1 VKVVIVARFHPHG
14 LASGGMNIPYMQAKR
29 LAELGVRVYFFAGT
43 RRPVNGAEVIEKFS
57 EGPVTEYRMSY
68 ASMESLILNE
78 LGKMIFY
85 RAFDEEI
92 NKIDPDIINYHTLV
106 DIGLAVLDHVRAPR
120 AKTIY
125 TNHSYFLLCENFATR
140 PPEGHNACDMS
151 DPVQCRRCF
160 PALSARTLRRHRDL
174 VFSYVNK
181 KMSMLTTPGELA
193 WRRHIKAG
201 IPPEKIRWIPNGT
214 DIQPVT
220 TQPRKPDGVL
230 RLIFVGR
237 DEEYKG
243 LDILLAALE
252 NLPAAIRSAGKI
264 HLHIVGPMDRSMQLC
279 KQFVGQLQ
287 QSFETRLDK
296 LLPKLTDMVTLHGMI
311 PNAEIAQYINAADCL
326 VMPSRVLEVRPCV
339 IQEAFACGRPVI
351 CSNIGGMA
359 DMVRDG
365 VDGLHFEAENAE
377 DLRDKL
383 LSLLQDPSLLPRLH
397 KGVKPQRN
405 GLEMAEDYLNLYRE
419 LLSDK
424 RLV

>member
-1 VKVVIVARFHPHG
+1 VKVVIVARFNPHEVVGGG
-14 LASGGMNIPYMQAKR
+14 LNVAYIQAKR
-29 LAELGVRVYFFAGT
+29 LTELGVRTYFFAGT
-43 RRPVNGAEVIEKFS
+43 RKPVSGAEMLEKFS
-57 EGPVTEYRMSY
+57 EGPLTEYRMNY
-68 ASMESLILNE
+68 APMESLILNE
-78 LGKMIFY
+78 LGKMTFY
-85 RAFDEEI
+85 RALDEEI
-92 NKIDPDIINYHTLV
+92 NKIDPDIINYHTLL
-106 DIGLAVLDHVRAPR
+106 DMGLAVFDHVRAPR
-120 AKTIY
+120 AKTVF
-125 TNHSYFLLCENFATR
+125 TNHIYSLLCENYATR
-140 PPEGHNACDMS
+140 PPEGYNFCDMS

-160 PALSARTLRRHRDL
+160 PALSAQTLRRHRKL
-174 VFSYVNK
+174 LFSYVNE

-220 TQPRKPDGVL
+220 TQPRTPDGVL

-237 DEEYKG
+237 DEESKG

-252 NLPAAIRSAGKI
+252 NLPAAIRSAGTI
-264 HLHIVGPMDRSMQLC
+264 HLHLVGAMDKSMQPN
-279 KQFVGQLQ
+279 KQFGNS
-287 QSFETRLDK
+287 QSFVARLDK
-296 LLPKLTDMVTLHGMI
+296 LLPKLADMVTLHGRV
-311 PNAEIAQYINAADCL
+311 PNADIAQYINAADCL
-326 VMPSRVLEVRPCV
+326 IMPSRVLETRPCV

-351 CSNIGGMA
+351 CSNVGGMA

-383 LSLLQDPSLLPRLH
+383 LLLLQDPSLLPRLR

-405 GLEMAEDYLNLYRE
+405 GLEMAEDYLNLYQE